1 MFLIRLGFDAI
12 ATALLLAGL
21 AYWWLGNLAHELI
34 GMGMFVLLVV
44 HNLFNRRVWSNA
56 AKGRYDRRRSL
67 NMTIIVLLATA
78 MVGLLITSVVISR
91 DLFGLYA
98 TGNVSLARRVHS
110 AAAFWALVVV
120 ALHLGTRWTVVMASL
135 RNAFGLRS
143 GHAVRTLALRGA
155 TLGIAW
161 HGVGAMI
168 DMALGSKLLMLPAL
182 DMWDFSEA
190 TAGFFLNYLAI
201 MVTIGAASHYGML
214 LLARLAGTG
223 RTPVMTEVTSS

>member
-1 MFLIRLGFDAI
+1 MFLIRLGLDAA

-21 AYWWLGNLAHELI
+21 AYWWLGNFAHELI
-34 GMGMFVLLVV
+34 GAGMFLLLLI
-44 HNLFNRRVWSNA
+44 HNLFNRRAWGNVTR
-56 AKGRYDRRRSL
+56 GRYDSRRRL
-67 NMTIIVLLATA
+67 NITIILLLAAA

-91 DLFGLYA
+91 NLFGLYA

-135 RNAFGLRS
+135 RNAFGLRP
-143 GHAVRTLALRGA
+143 GLAIRTLTLRLA
-155 TLGIAW
+155 TLGIAL
-161 HGVGAMI
+161 HGVRAMFE
-168 DMALGSKLLMLPAL
+168 MTLASKLLMLPAL

-201 MVTIGAASHYGML
+201 MVTIGAASRYGML
-214 LLARLAGTG
+214 LLARMAGLG
-223 RTPVMTEVTSS
+223 RTPAMTEAKS